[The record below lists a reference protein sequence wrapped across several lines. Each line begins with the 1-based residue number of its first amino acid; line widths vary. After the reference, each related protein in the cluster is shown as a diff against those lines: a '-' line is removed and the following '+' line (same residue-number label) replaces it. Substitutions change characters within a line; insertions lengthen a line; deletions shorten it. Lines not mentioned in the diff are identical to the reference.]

1 MARLSIAVLTTC
13 SVLLAYPAAAQDR
26 RPETAEQAGLR
37 YLNWPGRPPVSTP
50 PVRAERQNQARPR
63 FSPTPRAQTPT
74 RTPADEPTTPER
86 VTAQSTDRTVAPVA
100 PVAPTPTTNGEGA
113 RYYSVHRPSGR
124 TPDTIDR
131 AQVLAAD
138 QTLVALQSPQ
148 GQSLAEQDRTARAE
162 EAFEILRNLPPD
174 QLMEM
179 LGRQP

>member
-1 MARLSIAVLTTC
+1 MARLSIAVLTIC
-13 SVLLAYPAAAQDR
+13 CLLMAYPAAAQDR

-37 YLNWPGRPPVSTP
+37 YLNWPGRPPVNTP

-63 FSPTPRAQTPT
+63 FTPTPRAQTRTQAPT
-74 RTPADEPTTPER
+74 EEPTTPVR
-86 VTAQSTDRTVAPVA
+86 VTAQSTDRTVAPV
-100 PVAPTPTTNGEGA
+100 TPTATTNSESV

-124 TPDTIDR
+124 TPDTIER
-131 AQVLAAD
+131 AQVLASE
-138 QTLVALQSPQ
+138 QTLVALQAPQ

-174 QLMEM
+174 QLMDM

>member
-13 SVLLAYPAAAQDR
+13 SVLLAHPASAQDR

-37 YLNWPGRPPVSTP
+37 YLDWPGRPPVSTP

-63 FSPTPRAQTPT
+63 FTPTPRAQTPT
-74 RTPADEPTTPER
+74 QSPAEEPTTPVR
-86 VTAQSTDRTVAPVA
+86 VTAQSTDRTVAPI
-100 PVAPTPTTNGEGA
+100 APTPTTNGEGV

-124 TPDTIDR
+124 TPDTIER
-131 AQVLAAD
+131 AQVLASD
-138 QTLVALQSPQ
+138 QALVALQAPQ

-174 QLMEM
+174 QLMDM